1 MINKLNTTI
10 EFIKKQIDAD
20 DYSISALIKDS
31 LDTRFAQN
39 RVTQNIS
46 GINFE
51 IKVTLHYGK
60 KSGMVTIDQLDETF
74 IKERLAIAKTI
85 ALCSS
90 EDKEHIPTEPAKEYL
105 DYNNHDTEIEELTVE
120 DHLKIIKRCID
131 NALEQDA
138 VVSGMVSRHII
149 HFHLVTKNGFVGGD
163 RSTTFEHSMTIKKD
177 QRETRV
183 STSVIKKSLHDLD
196 AMIAQL
202 NKNFQAIDL
211 PNEMLPRRIPV
222 ILRPQAV
229 IDIFSFMSWFMDRR
243 SADLGMSPFSEQI
256 GKPFFGKEFNMCSTL
271 EDERIM
277 RSAFNDKGILN
288 QNTEWIKYGVLMNLA
303 TDKSYA
309 KQHNLENINPPFNV
323 VIAGGDKSEE
333 EMMKLVGEG
342 LIINRFWY
350 IRVIDSKSGELTGLT
365 RDGVL
370 YFKDGKIEK
379 SVNNFR
385 WNEIP
390 HDMTR
395 RILAL
400 GEQVV
405 NSTRSIVPTML
416 IDDFHLVDNTR
427 F

>member
-1 MINKLNTTI
+1 MINKLETTLN
-10 EFIKKQIDAD
+10 FIAKHNDAD
-20 DYSISALIKDS
+20 DYSITVRIKDS

-39 RVTQNIS
+39 RITQNIS
-46 GINFE
+46 GVKFSID
-51 IKVTLHYGK
+51 VALYYGK
-60 KSGMVTIDQLDETF
+60 KCGTVSIDQLDEAF
-74 IKERLAIAKTI
+74 ILERLAVAKTI
-85 ALCSS
+85 ALHSS
-90 EDKEHIPTEPAKEYL
+90 EDKEHIPTEEAKEYL
-105 DYNNHDTEIEELTVE
+105 DYNNHDIEIENLTVE

-138 VVSGMVSRHII
+138 VVSGMVSRHVI
-149 HFHLVTKNGFVGGD
+149 HSHLITKNGFVGGD
-163 RSTTFEHSMTIKKD
+163 RSTIFEHSMTIKKD

-183 STSVIKKSLHDLD
+183 SASVIKKSLHNLE
-196 AMIAQL
+196 AMITEL
-202 NKNFQAIDL
+202 NKNFQAIDK
-211 PNEMLPRRIPV
+211 PNEMLPQKIAV

-243 SADLGMSPFSEQI
+243 GADLGMTPFSGQI
-256 GKPFFGKEFNMCSTL
+256 GKPFFGKNFNMCSTL
-271 EDERIM
+271 EDSRIM
-277 RSAFNDKGILN
+277 RSAFDGNGILN
-288 QNTEWIKYGVLMNLA
+288 QNTEWSKDGVVMNLP
-303 TDKSYA
+303 TDKAYA
-309 KQHNLENINPPFNV
+309 KLHNLQHVNGPFNV

-333 EMMKLVGEG
+333 EMMKLVDEG

-350 IRVIDSKSGELTGLT
+350 IRVIDGKSGELTGLT

-370 YFKDGKIEK
+370 YFKNGKIQK

-385 WNEIP
+385 WNDIP

-416 IDDFHLVDNTR
+416 IKDFHLVDNTR